1 MNKQKSEQFKTILN
15 DQLVSLRQEMDS
27 TVSEM
32 GHDSEVYADLND
44 VASVET
50 DKTMLLKIRDRER
63 MLMTKIE
70 EALKRIENGTYGVCD
85 SCGDEISETRLKA
98 RPVTTLC
105 IDCKQEIEGQ
115 EHKRRFS
122 N

>member
-1 MNKQKSEQFKTILN
+1 MDKQKSEQFKTILN

-70 EALKRIENGTYGVCD
+70 DALKRIDNGTYGVCD

-105 IDCKQEIEGQ
+105 IDCKQELEGQ
-115 EHKRRFS
+115 EHKRRFL